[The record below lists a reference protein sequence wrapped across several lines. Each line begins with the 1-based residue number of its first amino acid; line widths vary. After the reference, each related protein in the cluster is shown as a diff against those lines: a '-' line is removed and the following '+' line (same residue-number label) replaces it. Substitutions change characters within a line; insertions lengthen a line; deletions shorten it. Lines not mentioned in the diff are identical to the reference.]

1 VRFDAVHGRFTTFK
15 YFQRP
20 FHDIHGS
27 EGRVSPKEE
36 GTMNWKPIENALQ
49 IIVRPGFVAATAIA
63 LMSGTAQIEAG
74 QRDSGAQSQARQ
86 LQGTWRVQITLRN
99 CQTGDA
105 LRPPFPAMATFA
117 AGGTVITSDGGLSPL
132 LRGAGHGAWRHTGGH
147 AFEAL
152 TEAFLFTPAGAFNG
166 TQRLRQSLEVGWDP
180 DEFNATVSA
189 EILDV
194 QGIVLATG
202 CATSVGRRMES

>member
-1 VRFDAVHGRFTTFK
+1 
-15 YFQRP
+15 
-20 FHDIHGS
+20 
-27 EGRVSPKEE
+27 
-36 GTMNWKPIENALQ
+36 MNWKAIENALRMMG
-49 IIVRPGFVAATAIA
+49 RPGLVAAAAVA
-63 LMSGTAQIEAG
+63 LMSGTALVEAG
-74 QRDSGAQSQARQ
+74 QRDPAQSQARQ

-117 AGGTVITSDGGLSPL
+117 AGGTVTTSDGGLSPL
-132 LRGAGHGAWRHTGGH
+132 VRGAGHGVWRHMGGH
-147 AFEAL
+147 TFEAL
-152 TEAFLFTPAGAFNG
+152 TEAFLFTPAGALNG
-166 TQRLRQSLEVGWDP
+166 TQRLRQSLEIGWDP

-194 QGIVLATG
+194 QGTLLATG